1 MMKKVMFGCL
11 ILCFVRDDSV
21 NALKKMH
28 TSKVKTGAGG
38 MAANKGSTSIRFNYE
53 DTSFMFLNCHLT
65 SGQKQVTERFN
76 DLSQC
81 YQETCQSFY
90 LNANESSR

>member
-1 MMKKVMFGCL
+1 MFGCL
-11 ILCFVRDDSV
+11 ILFFVRDDSV
-21 NALKKMH
+21 NAIKRMY

-53 DTSFMFLNCHLT
+53 DTSLMFLNCHLT

-76 DLSQC
+76 DLQLC
-81 YQETCQSFY
+81 Y
-90 LNANESSR
+90 